1 MALFKSL
8 KARIGG
14 LFILL
19 VTLYVGSTLA
29 QGTAA
34 SVTGSFS
41 GLVFNRTT
49 NTFNSTAPGGCHAP
63 VTVSPCDRDP
73 MRHRTSSAGSD
84 RGVHRLLGRWP
95 FFQVSERCWHYHL
108 PLPLSYR

>member
-19 VTLYVGSTLA
+19 VTLYVGSALA

-41 GLVFNRTT
+41 GLEFVPRGQNRI
-49 NTFNSTAPGGCHAP
+49 S
-63 VTVSPCDRDP
+63 
-73 MRHRTSSAGSD
+73 
-84 RGVHRLLGRWP
+84 
-95 FFQVSERCWHYHL
+95 
-108 PLPLSYR
+108 